1 MRMNIKMN
9 GEYEDDNECILI
21 NMKMNIKRNDE
32 YENEN
37 EWMLMNMRMKMNVC
51 RWIWGWI

>member
-9 GEYEDDNECILI
+9 GEYEDENECILI